1 MIRVNANSSS
11 DTQTFALDIDQDMDN
26 PTGTNYTTTIVDGIH
41 GYSEYSFSAGE
52 LLQIRRSA
60 SGGTLDNVNA
70 VLWVQFD

>member
-1 MIRVNANSSS
+1 MHNVV
-11 DTQTFALDIDQDMDN
+11 
-26 PTGTNYTTTIVDGIH
+26 GTIYTTTIVDGIH

-52 LLQIRRSA
+52 FLQIRRSA